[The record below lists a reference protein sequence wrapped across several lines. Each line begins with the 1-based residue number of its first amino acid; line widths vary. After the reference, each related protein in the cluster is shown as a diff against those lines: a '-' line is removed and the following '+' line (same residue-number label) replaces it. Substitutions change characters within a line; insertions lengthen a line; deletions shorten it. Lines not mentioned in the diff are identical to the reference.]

1 MDYSLQSS
9 DNKLYK
15 AIQKNKKG
23 KIVVFATKEMLE
35 NLNSNNIKE
44 YYIDTTFRITQKKFL
59 NFKLII
65 ITGIDFIKNEA
76 KISCFAFIENDDYMT
91 YCKLFQFLNKIYN
104 FNPEKINTDYNC
116 EICKALNYWCDLF
129 KQKPEHKYNFFA
141 YEKFLRERTKV
152 ISSKKKEFN
161 LCCLEVLIN
170 IELISFM
177 DKNIINEQKKVLSEI
192 MKRNYDCNKI
202 FNYIEKNWFSH
213 YLNEINFSKYNFSN
227 YSTQNNYEL
236 FELYKSKHLSELY
249 HKILDKFIPKYAIS
263 MNTFVAQFKKLLRNE
278 NIIIPFDF
286 NDFKQKYEY
295 HLQTLIYMIN
305 KYNLNKK
312 PKWIEINTYIESLKF
327 IIKENIV
334 KIKGNNYNEQD
345 ILDIIKEINY
355 WNVINTS
362 NKSIEELLE
371 DTNDDVLGTRQKSQN
386 EKISN
391 VFGMEYVKNIEK
403 IEKNEI
409 KGNDIVKEIK
419 EDELKLNEQAN
430 DIVEEISKIL
440 DMYENMNETNIKNG
454 KDIQNNE
461 EINKE
466 NINFENNENSED
478 IITTKNIYN
487 I

>member
-1 MDYSLQSS
+1 
-9 DNKLYK
+9 
-15 AIQKNKKG
+15 
-23 KIVVFATKEMLE
+23 
-35 NLNSNNIKE
+35 
-44 YYIDTTFRITQKKFL
+44 
-59 NFKLII
+59 
-65 ITGIDFIKNEA
+65 
-76 KISCFAFIENDDYMT
+76 
-91 YCKLFQFLNKIYN
+91 
-104 FNPEKINTDYNC
+104 
-116 EICKALNYWCDLF
+116 
-129 KQKPEHKYNFFA
+129 
-141 YEKFLRERTKV
+141 
-152 ISSKKKEFN
+152 
-161 LCCLEVLIN
+161 
-170 IELISFM
+170 
-177 DKNIINEQKKVLSEI
+177 
-192 MKRNYDCNKI
+192 
-202 FNYIEKNWFSH
+202 
-213 YLNEINFSKYNFSN
+213 
-227 YSTQNNYEL
+227 
-236 FELYKSKHLSELY
+236 
-249 HKILDKFIPKYAIS
+249 

-440 DMYENMNETNIKNG
+440 DMYENMNETNIKN
-454 KDIQNNE
+454 KNNIQNNE

-466 NINFENNENSED
+466 NINLENNENSDD
-478 IITTKNIYN
+478 IITTKNIYS